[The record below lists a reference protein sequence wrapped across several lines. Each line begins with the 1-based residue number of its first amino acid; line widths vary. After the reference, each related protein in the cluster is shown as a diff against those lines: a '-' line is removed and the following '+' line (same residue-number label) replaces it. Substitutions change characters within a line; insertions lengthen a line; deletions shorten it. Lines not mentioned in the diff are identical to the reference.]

1 MVALFYDLPMVD
13 VADHVCVLDGGQS
26 VRDDEAR
33 TPLQQVVQ
41 SGLKR
46 LFGTRIDVRRGF
58 VENQNT
64 RIGQKHA
71 GKRDQLALTCG
82 KRGTTL
88 LHHRVISVRQIHDEL
103 VRMHRLRGRFDL
115 GIGRIQLAVA
125 NVLAHIAGENERILQ
140 HDAHL
145 PTQRF
150 QRDRTHVMPVNRHRS
165 FCNVVK
171 TRQQVDD
178 RGFAGTGR
186 ADQRNSTAWFNMQI
200 DQIENITTVRL
211 VTENHIVE
219 IDATFDLRQFSR
231 VRRVT
236 NLRLHVK
243 RFENTLQICGTGD
256 QLIVEIADADNRIPE
271 IVRIPDERDQHAGG
285 NVHRAK
291 ARNSHIVDERDRHDG
306 NGLNARPHE
315 ELDVHGLH
323 PRSAH
328 VVLLLL
334 EGFELCSLLGEGL
347 RGFHAGNRLVDERVE
362 IALLVRQH
370 LVRAT
375 LKMLQHQHPRD
386 QEREKHQAEQCEPPI
401 DHKHDHQ
408 GDQEREHVGNHID
421 QTGTQ
426 RVGKSVHIID
436 HANQDFAVRTR
447 IEIAERQRLNMREN
461 IATHIFQHELTNSS
475 NFNGTIA
482 QSKLINHNKHGHQSR

>member
-1 MVALFYDLPMVD
+1 M
-13 VADHVCVLDGGQS
+13 
-26 VRDDEAR
+26 RDDEAR

-46 LFGTRIDVRRGF
+46 LFGTSIDIRRGF
-58 VENQNT
+58 VENQNA
-64 RIGQKHA
+64 RIGQQHS
-71 GKRDQLALTCG
+71 RERNQLALTCG

-88 LHHRVISVRQIHDEL
+88 LHHRIVSVRQIHNEL
-103 VRMHRLRGRFDL
+103 VRMHRLRSRLDL
-115 GIGRIQLAVA
+115 GIGRIQLAVT

-150 QRDRTHVMPVNRHRS
+150 QRDRTHVMPVNRNRP
-165 FCNVVK
+165 FCNIVK

-178 RGFAGTGR
+178 RGFTGTGR
-186 ADQRNSTAWFNMQI
+186 ADQRNSTAWLNMQI
-200 DQIENITTVRL
+200 DQIENIATVRL
-211 VTENHIVE
+211 VTEDDIVK
-219 IDATFDLRQFSR
+219 IDAAFDLRQFGR
-231 VRRVT
+231 VRRIAD
-236 NLRLHVK
+236 LRLHIK
-243 RFENTLQICGTGD
+243 RFKNTLKICGTGN
-256 QLIVEIADADNRIPE
+256 QLIVEIADADHRIPE
-271 IVRIPDERDQHAGG
+271 IIRIPDERDQHAGG
-285 NVHRAK
+285 NVHRAE
-291 ARNSHIVDERDRHDG
+291 ARNAHIVDERDRHDG
-306 NGLNARPHE
+306 NGLDTRPHE
-315 ELDVHGLH
+315 ELNVHGLH
-323 PRSAH
+323 PRGTH

-334 EGFELCSLLGEGL
+334 EGFELRSLLSEGL
-347 RGFHAGNRLVDERVE
+347 RGFHTGDRLVDERVE

-375 LKMLQHQHPRD
+375 LEMLQYQHPRN
-386 QEREKHQAEQCEPPI
+386 QEREKRKAEQREPPI

-408 GDQEREHVGNHID
+408 GDQKREHVGNHID
-421 QTGTQ
+421 QAGTQ
-426 RVGKSVHIID
+426 RIGKGVHIID

-482 QSKLINHNKHGHQSR
+482 QSKLVHHNKHCHQSR